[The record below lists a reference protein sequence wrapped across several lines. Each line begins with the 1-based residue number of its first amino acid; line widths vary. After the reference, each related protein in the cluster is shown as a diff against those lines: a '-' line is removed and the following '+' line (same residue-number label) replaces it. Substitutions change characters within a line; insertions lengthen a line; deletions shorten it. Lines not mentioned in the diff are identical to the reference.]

1 MKGLFQCPPWA
12 RGFCPFQGVWG
23 LNAKHKLF
31 NLLNSKDYEERHM
44 EDGVA
49 DSHQHLDGDRNHT
62 RNH

>member
-1 MKGLFQCPPWA
+1 MPWA

-44 EDGVA
+44 ENGVA
-49 DSHQHLDGDRNHT
+49 DSHQHLDGNRNHA